1 MQKIIYT
8 FFLFFTII
16 LEAQVGINTENPETT
31 LEIVGKPNDVSH
43 YDGILPPRITGD
55 QLAAKPYPSTK
66 KGAIVFVTE
75 PATNLTGQVIH
86 MVETGYYF
94 FNGNYWVQLQK
105 EPQYNDALIVLYE
118 TLPANSITT
127 NTNWN
132 SSLPFPTN
140 PRQHSYS
147 YRIYRLGTSGLG
159 ISGQID
165 ARRIGTVG
173 FLDLSITCINPFTP
187 SNSRYTSLQIEKPLR
202 DLGFMTDAN
211 ASSYAN
217 IVIMGSSIKNSN
229 EIESGIISMN
239 LNTFE
244 LILWKNQIDKFYG
257 KINGIITFP
266 INYLNVV
273 N

>member
-16 LEAQVGINTENPETT
+16 LHAQVGINTETPETT
-31 LEIVGKPNDVSH
+31 LEIVGKPNDVTH
-43 YDGILPPRITGD
+43 YDGILPPRIIGD
-55 QLAAKPYPSTK
+55 LLSKKSFSASK
-66 KGAIVFVTE
+66 KGTIVYVTE

-86 MVETGYYF
+86 VVEAGYYY
-94 FNGNYWVQLQK
+94 FNGNYWVQFQK
-105 EPQYNDALIVLYE
+105 EPQYYDALIVLDP

-127 NTNWN
+127 NANWN

-140 PRQHSYS
+140 PRQHSYT
-147 YRIYRLGTSGLG
+147 YRIYRLGTFGLG

-173 FLDLSITCINPFTP
+173 FLDLNITCSNPFTP
-187 SNSRYTSLQIEKPLR
+187 SNSRYASLQIEKPLR

-211 ASSYAN
+211 ASSFAN
-217 IVIMGSSIKNSN
+217 IVMMGSSIKNSS
-229 EIESGIISMN
+229 EIDSGIISMN

-244 LILWKNQIDKFYG
+244 LLLWKNQIDKFYG
-257 KINGIITFP
+257 KINGMITFP

>member
-1 MQKIIYT
+1 M
-8 FFLFFTII
+8 
-16 LEAQVGINTENPETT
+16 
-31 LEIVGKPNDVSH
+31 
-43 YDGILPPRITGD
+43 R
-55 QLAAKPYPSTK
+55 
-66 KGAIVFVTE
+66 
-75 PATNLTGQVIH
+75 NL
-86 MVETGYYF
+86 
-94 FNGNYWVQLQK
+94 
-105 EPQYNDALIVLYE
+105 
-118 TLPANSITT
+118 
-127 NTNWN
+127 
-132 SSLPFPTN
+132 
-140 PRQHSYS
+140 
-147 YRIYRLGTSGLG
+147 GLN
-159 ISGQID
+159 
-165 ARRIGTVG
+165 
-173 FLDLSITCINPFTP
+173 ITCINPFTP